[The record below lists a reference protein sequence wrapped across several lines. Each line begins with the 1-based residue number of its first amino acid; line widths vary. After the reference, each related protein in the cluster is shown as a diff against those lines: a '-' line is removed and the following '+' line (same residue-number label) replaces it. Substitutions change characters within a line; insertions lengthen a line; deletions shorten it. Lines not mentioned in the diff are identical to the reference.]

1 MYLVQTHNYF
11 YICQGENKLTNIFF
25 YNNINLITLT
35 EWSIYI
41 AFSFMEIIQ
50 CQPKETE
57 EMVEDWQKL
66 LIEKKHLRW
75 WRLIF

>member
-35 EWSIYI
+35 EWSI
-41 AFSFMEIIQ
+41 
-50 CQPKETE
+50 
-57 EMVEDWQKL
+57 
-66 LIEKKHLRW
+66 
-75 WRLIF
+75 